1 MLFACPATDDF
12 FRSRIDHMIDLRH
25 PLAVLAS
32 RMPWQEIEARVAQVF
47 SRKGRAGVAMPDLDL
62 FGEQVQRAPAT
73 TNAGRPRVPLR
84 IMIALLY
91 LKHAFNESD
100 EGVVERWADTPRWQ
114 FFSGSAYY
122 EDRRPCDAT
131 TLIKFRQL
139 LGEEGVEELLAQTIN
154 VAVDLKLIKPQEL
167 TRVIVDS
174 TVQHKAIAHP
184 TDSRLLETA
193 RTKLVRAAKDAGIE
207 LKQTFAKEGRYLN
220 HKAGRYAH
228 ARQFKRMKRA
238 IKRQRTI
245 VGRLCR
251 EIERKASAI
260 GAAVREALGET
271 LDKASRIAA
280 QSAQHKAANGQPK
293 LYAWHAPEVDCIS
306 KGKAKQ
312 PYEFGVK
319 VGIASTFKG
328 NLIVGARAFHGNP
341 YDGHTLREQLEQA
354 AILMQDSRSKPAT
367 AFVDLGYRGVDAD
380 NPDVHIVHR
389 GKAKRI
395 SEQERK
401 LLRRRQA
408 IEPII
413 GHLKADHRMDR
424 CHLKGERGD
433 RLHAVLCA
441 AGSNIKW
448 LLRMIVKK
456 GVSFLRSVFL
466 CLQQARVLGR
476 PWVAAVM
483 AKCIGTAN
491 NWLSTRR
498 SPLLHHPLDVHASAS
513 A

>member
-1 MLFACPATDDF
+1 MFACPATDDF

-62 FGEQVQRAPAT
+62 FGEQVQQSPVAS
-73 TNAGRPRVPLR
+73 NAGRPRVPLR

-100 EGVVERWADTPRWQ
+100 EGVVARWADTPRWQ
-114 FFSGSAYY
+114 FFGGRAYY
-122 EDRRPCDAT
+122 EDRQPCDAT
-131 TLIKFRQL
+131 TLVKFRQL

-167 TRVIVDS
+167 NRVIVDS

-193 RTKLVRAAKDAGIE
+193 RLKLVEAAKDAGID

-245 VGRLCR
+245 VGRLRR

-260 GAAVREALGET
+260 GQAVREALGVT
-271 LDKASRIAA
+271 LNKAARIAA
-280 QSAQHKAANGQPK
+280 QSAQRKAIDGQPK

-306 KGKAKQ
+306 KGKART

-341 YDGHTLREQLEQA
+341 YDGHTLTEQLEQA
-354 AILMQDSRSKPAT
+354 MILMQDSAVKPAT

-389 GKAKRI
+389 GKTKRI

-401 LLRRRQA
+401 QLKRRQA

-413 GHLKADHRMDR
+413 GHIKADHGMGR
-424 CHLKGERGD
+424 CHLKGETGD

-441 AGSNIKW
+441 AGYNIKW
-448 LLRMIVKK
+448 LLRMIAKK
-456 GVSFLRSVFL
+456 GVPFLASVFL
-466 CLQQARVLGR
+466 RLNQASALGR
-476 PWVAAVM
+476 SWLAFVVAWVMQAA
-483 AKCIGTAN
+483 KTF
-491 NWLSTRR
+491 STDRDASR
-498 SPLLHHPLDVHASAS
+498 THGRLHVAGQFA

>member
-62 FGEQVQRAPAT
+62 FGEQVQRAAMT
-73 TNAGRPRVPLR
+73 SNAGRPRVPLR

-100 EGVVERWADTPRWQ
+100 EGVVQRWADTPRWQ
-114 FFSGSAYY
+114 FFSGCAYY
-122 EDRRPCDAT
+122 EDRQPCDAT
-131 TLIKFRQL
+131 TLVKFRQL

-154 VAVDLKLIKPQEL
+154 VAVELQLIKPHEL
-167 TRVIVDS
+167 SRVIVDS

-193 RTKLVRAAKDAGIE
+193 RTKLVEAAKDAGID
-207 LKQTFAKEGRYLN
+207 LKQTFAKEGKDLSR
-220 HKAGRYAH
+220 KAGRYAH
-228 ARQFKRMKRA
+228 ARQFKRMRRA

-245 VGRLCR
+245 VGRLQR
-251 EIERKASAI
+251 EVERKASAI
-260 GAAVREALGET
+260 GAAVRQALDEALN
-271 LDKASRIAA
+271 KARRIVD
-280 QSAQHKAANGQPK
+280 QSGQRKATDGQPK
-293 LYAWHAPEVDCIS
+293 LYAWHASEVDCIS
-306 KGKAKQ
+306 KGKARQ

-319 VGIASTFKG
+319 VGVASTLKG
-328 NLIVGARAFHGNP
+328 NLIVGSRAFHGNP
-341 YDGHTLREQLEQA
+341 YDGHTLNEQLEQA
-354 AILMQDSRSKPAT
+354 TILMQDSAVKPTT

-389 GKAKRI
+389 GKSKRI
-395 SEQERK
+395 SAQERK
-401 LLRRRQA
+401 QLRRRQA

-413 GHLKADHRMDR
+413 GHLKADHRMNR
-424 CHLKGERGD
+424 CHLKGETGD

-441 AGSNIKW
+441 AGYNIRW
-448 LLRMIVKK
+448 LLRMIARKGITFLQRLYLRLCTVV
-456 GVSFLRSVFL
+456 GVSPNWQDAWGTLVTRALTGSV
-466 CLQQARVLGR
+466 QRPVGAR
-476 PWVAAVM
+476 
-483 AKCIGTAN
+483 I
-491 NWLSTRR
+491 
-498 SPLLHHPLDVHASAS
+498 
-513 A
+513 